1 MSKIIGFI
9 NEPGKEHRLSNPLDG
24 KLFLSVWFDK
34 AAGETALWVNGT
46 RQCISD
52 AGAEQKP
59 YLCGVVE
66 LPRGEFTV
74 RAESGCTIEKILLFE
89 EKENDVLTEEQFDT
103 LFANRSGQWVFERP
117 EPDYTPEMLALL
129 RRHGFLFKDTNDCA
143 VGKMPSGI
151 PLGGFG
157 CGKVEIC
164 EDGMLTA
171 FTGNNNQDSPL
182 YRMPGSFFALSAG
195 GATRILQKTEMGLP
209 YTPVET
215 VEHDFVFPFANLRYQ
230 DSALPVEAELSAF
243 APHIPGNADDS
254 ALPVVFWDV
263 TLTNRTENEQKAA
276 FAFSW
281 ENLINVG
288 GSMSVANG
296 GERIFPLC
304 FHTWNGSFVWSDRRG
319 NTGEKQGDVIRFS
332 ASDDRGN
339 PMSFGE
345 HLLYC
350 CDRDAEAVPDRALT
364 DACEKQFIAHLED
377 PAVLLEIQDATEFRA
392 GAWIVRRTLAPG
404 ESQKVR
410 FVLCWYMPTLVD
422 ANGENWSVYYTTK
435 FASAQDILRYALE
448 NRDRLYTETHEMQDI
463 MRESSLPLWVQNRLL
478 DDRFVV
484 STCSWFDKYGNF
496 SINEAPTGM
505 GGCLGTL
512 DQRTASQCYYT
523 AFFPELDAHEL
534 DLFRL
539 THNDDGMCAH
549 EIGFA
554 SINPKGRVISQWP
567 DLAAAYIIQVYHT
580 YQRTG
585 DRSIVDLHW
594 EQIKKAIAWTLTM
607 DDMHTA
613 IPYTCP
619 GRGNTY
625 DNQFWEGINS
635 FVTSMQIAAYRI
647 AAAMGDLEG
656 ETGLAEEWRMLAKQ
670 AEAFRMEHLWNQ
682 EAGYFNNAFNMLNG
696 EIDDSCFVASLA
708 GDWALERA
716 GIGSHIGHKRMAETA
731 DVITSYCMGEH
742 GMTDQGGRRDTTQG
756 FTQYPTAYLA
766 SAALYA
772 GNTHAADRVLET
784 TETVIT
790 NPECSNHYNQALTY
804 AFNGERAGLPYYM
817 TAPSTWNMLDAAVG
831 LRVDREQGTLALAPT
846 GEGVLKIPVFL
857 PDAWFWVE
865 RSAEGNTLAVKPI
878 RSVGN
883 CPIKKLTVAGTWHT
897 DIGEVAYGDGATV
910 VSACFDPG
918 KDTLVLQA

>member
-1 MSKIIGFI
+1 M
-9 NEPGKEHRLSNPLDG
+9 
-24 KLFLSVWFDK
+24 
-34 AAGETALWVNGT
+34 TAE
-46 RQCISD
+46 R
-52 AGAEQKP
+52 
-59 YLCGVVE
+59 
-66 LPRGEFTV
+66 
-74 RAESGCTIEKILLFE
+74 FE
-89 EKENDVLTEEQFDT
+89 M

-117 EPDYTPEMLALL
+117 APEYTPEMLASL
-129 RRHGFLFKDTNDCA
+129 RWHGFLFDMPDDCTH
-143 VGKMPSGI
+143 GKMPSGI

-182 YRMPGSFFALSAG
+182 YRMPGSFFALSTG
-195 GATRILQKTEMGLP
+195 GVTRILQKTELGLP

-215 VEHDFVFPFANLRYQ
+215 VEHDFVFPFANLRYR
-230 DSALPVEAELSAF
+230 DAALPVEAELSAF

-263 TLTNRTENEQKAA
+263 TLINKTDTEQKAV

-296 GERIFPLC
+296 GERVFPLC
-304 FHTWNGSFVWSDRRG
+304 FHTWNGSFVWSDKRR
-319 NTGEKQGDVIRFS
+319 NTCTKQEDTIRFS
-332 ASDDRGN
+332 AADDRGN

-350 CDRDAEAVPDRALT
+350 CDPDAEAVPDRALT
-364 DACEKQFIAHLED
+364 EESEKGFIAHLENQNMPLD
-377 PAVLLEIQDATEFRA
+377 TQDETEFRA

-404 ESQKVR
+404 QSQQVR

-422 ANGENWSVYYTTK
+422 AKGQNWGVYYTNK
-435 FASAQDILRYALE
+435 FSSAEEILRYTLE
-448 NRDRLYTETHEMQDI
+448 NRDRLYAETHQMQDI
-463 MRESSLPLWVQNRLL
+463 LRESTLPLWVQNRLL
-478 DDRFVV
+478 DDRFVT

-554 SINPKGRVISQWP
+554 SINPEGRVISQWP

-594 EQIKKAIAWTLTM
+594 EQIKKAIAWTLSM
-607 DDMHTA
+607 DDMHTT

-647 AAAMGDLEG
+647 GAAMGDLKG
-656 ETGLAEEWRMLAKQ
+656 ETELAENWRILAKQ
-670 AEAFRMEHLWNQ
+670 AEDFRMKHLWN
-682 EAGYFNNAFNMLNG
+682 EDGRYFNNAFNMING

-716 GIGSHIGHKRMAETA
+716 GIPSHVGCKRMAETA
-731 DVITSYCMGEH
+731 GVITDQCMGEH
-742 GMTDQGGRRDTTQG
+742 GMTDQGGRRDTTAG
-756 FTQYPTAYLA
+756 FTQYPAAYLA
-766 SAALYA
+766 SASLYA
-772 GNTHAADRVLET
+772 GNIDAAKRVLET
-784 TETVIT
+784 TETIIT
-790 NPECSNHYNQALTY
+790 NPVCSNHYNQALTY
-804 AFNGERAGLPYYM
+804 SYNGDRSGLPYYM
-817 TAPSTWNMLDAAVG
+817 TAPSTWNILEAAVR
-831 LRVDREQGTLALAPT
+831 LRVDREAGTLALSPVGYGA
-846 GEGVLKIPVFL
+846 LKIPVFL

-865 RSAEGNTLAVKPI
+865 CSADDTVLTLTPI
-878 RSVGN
+878 KSVGD
-883 CPIKKLTVAGTWHT
+883 CPMVKLTVDGQWYMDGEKTVFGTG
-897 DIGEVAYGDGATV
+897 ITV
-910 VSACFDPG
+910 VSVCFDPG
-918 KDTLVLQA
+918 KDMLVLQTENRIL